1 MRRDLQQTREATSKQ
16 EGQVAETVRLV
27 REKEEKIKSLR
38 AKKKLLKKEVDEI
51 RIAMQTINSQQNN
64 QSEGILSQN

>member
-1 MRRDLQQTREATSKQ
+1 M
-16 EGQVAETVRLV
+16 AETVRLV